1 MGTFDR
7 IICDGQDALNQ
18 PNAHVDQAFADI
30 LNKHLAAMTAHD
42 QEEDE

>member
-7 IICDGQDALNQ
+7 IIRDGQDAIDQ
-18 PNAHVDQAFADI
+18 QHVHPTFADI
-30 LNKHLAAMTAHD
+30 LSKHLAAMTAHD